1 MKAHLGKKNVLNFS
15 SSTEQDCLKI
25 TLHYKDLQFD
35 YMIKLEKDAE
45 FLWHMAIGPRF
56 MVISQSSTINGNI

>member
-1 MKAHLGKKNVLNFS
+1 MAANNESPFRKKMFS
-15 SSTEQDCLKI
+15 IFRPQQKI
-25 TLHYKDLQFD
+25 ALYYKDLQFD

-56 MVISQSSTINGNI
+56 MVISQSSKNF